1 MTVMLIGFFVV
12 VGLVVAV
19 AVNASAAYLGQRRLA
34 DLADG
39 AALAASEAAERS
51 SLYAPGDVVALN
63 ADAARSS
70 VEEYLTASGAMQ
82 RHGGL
87 TWDVEQ
93 VGDDVRVRLHGHA
106 RMPLVPPGWD
116 ARADVRADAVVQL
129 RIR

>member
-1 MTVMLIGFFVV
+1 MLIGFFVV

-39 AALAASEAAERS
+39 AAIAASEAADRA
-51 SLYAPGDVVALN
+51 SLYAAGETVGL
-63 ADAARSS
+63 DAGAATSA
-70 VEEYLTASGAMQ
+70 VEDYLTATGSLE
-82 RHGGL
+82 RHDGL
-87 TWDVEQ
+87 AWDVEQ
-93 VGDDVRVRLHGHA
+93 VGGSVRVRLSGRV

-116 ARADVRADAVVQL
+116 QTAAVTAEAVVQL